1 MKLADQTRVEWA
13 GRTHFLAVGAKV
25 MRRLLID
32 HARGRGRV
40 KRGGDQFRVTLNE
53 VLTPA
58 KDADLG
64 LDELLALD
72 GALEDLAA
80 HNPRQAEIVELRF
93 FAGMTVAEVADYLGV
108 SKRTV
113 EGDWTEARDWLRQRL
128 SDGREPEL

>member
-1 MKLADQTRVEWA
+1 MKLADQTRVEWG

-32 HARGRGRV
+32 HARSRGRV

-58 KDADLG
+58 MKAG
-64 LDELLALD
+64 LEVDELLALD
-72 GALEDLAA
+72 DALEELAGQNA
-80 HNPRQAEIVELRF
+80 RQAQIVELRF
-93 FAGMTVAEVADYLGV
+93 YAGMTVAEVADYLGV

-113 EGDWTEARDWLRQRL
+113 EGDWTEAREWLRERL
-128 SDGREPEL
+128 ARA